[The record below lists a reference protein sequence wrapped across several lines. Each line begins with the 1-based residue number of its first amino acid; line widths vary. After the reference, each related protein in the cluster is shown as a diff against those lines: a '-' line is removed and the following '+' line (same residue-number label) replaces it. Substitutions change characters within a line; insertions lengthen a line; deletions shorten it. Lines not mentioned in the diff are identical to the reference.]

1 MSPEIATL
9 ILEYKEQIFQYL
21 LLRADFSLNNK
32 LDVTIIN
39 QKDLDDLV
47 ISGFILKEN
56 GEYIIRKDDW
66 VYLPPQPPTKKE
78 KEQYI
83 PKALVRLAETVGY
96 PGDWGHQIKKY
107 RARYFSMKKEFGD
120 QELQETAE
128 YVKEKYKEHNIQQL
142 LTKTWYLGFRGEMKK
157 SKEANKPKAR
167 PVHEEF

>member
-1 MSPEIATL
+1 MSPEIAKL
-9 ILEYKEQIFQYL
+9 IIDYGESIFQYL
-21 LLRADFSLNNK
+21 RLRAGFSLNNK

-78 KEQYI
+78 QEQYI
-83 PKALVRLAETVGY
+83 PKALVKLAETVGY

-128 YVKEKYKEHNIQQL
+128 WVKEKYKEHNIQQL
-142 LTKTWYLGFRGEMKK
+142 LTKTWYLGFRGEMRK
-157 SKEANKPKAR
+157 SKEANKPKAK

>member
-1 MSPEIATL
+1 MSPEIAALIKEHNSVILPYL
-9 ILEYKEQIFQYL
+9 IL
-21 LLRADFSLNNK
+21 RANFSLNNK

-78 KEQYI
+78 QEQYI
-83 PKALVRLAETVGY
+83 PKALIRLAETVGY

-120 QELQETAE
+120 EELQETAE
-128 YVKEKYKEHNIQQL
+128 WVKEKYKEHNIQQL
-142 LTKTWYLGFRGEMKK
+142 LTKNWYLGFRGEMSK
-157 SKEANKPKAR
+157 SKEVNKPKEYK
-167 PVHEEF
+167 HEQF